1 MPFSN
6 RPDICPHL
14 SSFVYRFNG
23 PLASAAGPYILQISQ
38 NKFICGTA
46 GIWWSY
52 VPAGA
57 FWLPYIVAAWRPL
70 SLCPL

>member
-1 MPFSN
+1 M
-6 RPDICPHL
+6 
-14 SSFVYRFNG
+14 
-23 PLASAAGPYILQISQ
+23 LQISQ